1 MKLQTKLKMKTKI
14 WAKVL
19 RTKMSPN
26 GLYTLHYTMYAHYS
40 SVWAILYGH
49 IHGNWFGILM
59 RHTCSSCQLPTNS
72 RQLSA
77 PSVYNWYANSIDGT
91 IPKKHT
97 PKKMP
102 PWNQRCYFNL
112 FSKVHKSSKIQRSSY
127 HNRNAYNLCD
137 PISLPAPQWIPT
149 HRRTSEW
156 RSSCFS
162 ALAICKLIGNT
173 LQQS

>member
-59 RHTCSSCQLPTNS
+59 RHTCSSRQLPVASCQLPTNS

-77 PSVYNWYANSIDGT
+77 PSVYNWYANSIDET
-91 IPKKHT
+91 NPKKNTHR
-97 PKKMP
+97 K
-102 PWNQRCYFNL
+102 RCPLEIKGVISIYFR
-112 FSKVHKSSKIQRSSY
+112 KCIRAQRSND
-127 HNRNAYNLCD
+127 HHIIIVMLIICVTQFLC
-137 PISLPAPQWIPT
+137 LL
-149 HRRTSEW
+149 
-156 RSSCFS
+156 RSGSPLTCEQVNGGRVAS
-162 ALAICKLIGNT
+162 PRSRYAN
-173 LQQS
+173 